1 MLLLFLFYLW
11 YNIIISLHNISPMA
25 PLCKR
30 ALRYLGII
38 KKYVLPRKSIAVFSC
53 ILITSLAAV
62 GFVLFPGTSHA
73 LEWFGLG
80 NIAVIDSVKIIWNDR
95 NKNR

>member
-53 ILITSLAAV
+53 ILITSLAVV
-62 GFVLFPGTSHA
+62 GFVLFPGTSQA
-73 LEWFGLG
+73 SMVCSLKFGDGGCFLMKLSG
-80 NIAVIDSVKIIWNDR
+80 VV
-95 NKNR
+95 